1 MFGNLLLG
9 LTSTTYLALIIFNL
23 QKVNATG
30 ERLMGYA
37 FIGFVIMAAYAVS
50 GLLLTIFITSK
61 GGFNWLSDTKTLRN
75 IGVGILWSG
84 MVAGVVYCAMA
95 RMEFRSSAHLSGMWN
110 LLSLPVYFG
119 SLWLPLLMLVP
130 YAIILNPEWQSTL
143 SPFFYKAPLLL
154 GCFLGF
160 GLVLIPKIVRT
171 AKTVRHTES
180 ADSSQWA
187 FNASMQ
193 EINKYQDPSIKGLL
207 SHTHR
212 NNDERIRSAAV
223 SKIKSYENW
232 EGELMEMLNHPE
244 LSDVYWGYAFLD
256 GNKIDHPADFIQ
268 PLKKSLPLMADGL
281 QKSLSDPNSLYI
293 GYIQIETVCRVLETQ
308 FKDSSDL
315 FLPDML
321 RLQEIL
327 IKTPPERTS
336 KQDKQYFD
344 ESLNSYRLAVKNWL
358 DSHQ

>member
-50 GLLLTIFITSK
+50 SLLLTIFITSK

-95 RMEFRSSAHLSGMWN
+95 RMEFRPSVHLSGMWN

-143 SPFFYKAPLLL
+143 SPFFFKAPLLL

-171 AKTVRHTES
+171 AKTMQHTES
-180 ADSSQWA
+180 ADSSQWS

-223 SKIKSYENW
+223 NKIKSYENW

-281 QKSLSDPNSLYI
+281 QKSLSDPNGLYI

-308 FKDSSDL
+308 FKDSSAL

-327 IKTPPERTS
+327 NKTPPERVS
-336 KQDKQYFD
+336 RQDKQYFD
-344 ESLNSYRLAVKNWL
+344 ESLNSYRLAVKKWL

>member
-50 GLLLTIFITSK
+50 SLLLTIFITSK

-327 IKTPPERTS
+327 NKTPPERTS

>member
-50 GLLLTIFITSK
+50 SLLLTIFITSK

-232 EGELMEMLNHPE
+232 EGELMEMLNHSE

-308 FKDSSDL
+308 FKDSFAL

-327 IKTPPERTS
+327 NKTPPERTS